1 MASKFGLAGGIPE
14 RRVRPIWDAID
25 SRQFKNAL
33 KHSTSLLAKCPN
45 SPYALVRLQIF
56 LRLTQL
62 LIANYCKVKWFCVFT
77 FANWILLR
85 VLALSFFSP
94 VTDIISCSFF
104 SYLLSEQICKVYLC
118 LRVYVCADIWSFFYP
133 GIKWRML
140 VVLPSQLFINLA
152 SLVFGFEHVVFMIEG
167 LVGE

>member
-1 MASKFGLAGGIPE
+1 MVHKICWLINESPDKPGVRPSHASPVPFQSRIQTPSFIGQVSFHLKNNHILQTETKKVSQLITYTERKKYLKPQLINPIYFEKREKASMASKFGLAGGIPE

-62 LIANYCKVKWFCVFT
+62 LIANYCKVK
-77 FANWILLR
+77 
-85 VLALSFFSP
+85 
-94 VTDIISCSFF
+94 
-104 SYLLSEQICKVYLC
+104 
-118 LRVYVCADIWSFFYP
+118 
-133 GIKWRML
+133 
-140 VVLPSQLFINLA
+140 
-152 SLVFGFEHVVFMIEG
+152 
-167 LVGE
+167 

>member
-85 VLALSFFSP
+85 VLALIFFYL
-94 VTDIISCSFF
+94 VTDIINCSFF
-104 SYLLSEQICKVYLC
+104 SYLFVWANLQGV
-118 LRVYVCADIWSFFYP
+118 
-133 GIKWRML
+133 L
-140 VVLPSQLFINLA
+140 VPA
-152 SLVFGFEHVVFMIEG
+152 RVFMCRH
-167 LVGE
+167 LVIFLSRD